1 MTILAFHSPK
11 GGAGNTLV
19 TAAIAR
25 RAAARGQTV
34 TAFDMTR
41 QNSLKLF
48 FGLLPDQSM
57 SGADGEPMMVRGV
70 RLEGNFS
77 TPRERD
83 AAIDRLKSTPSHA
96 LAVVDIASAD
106 WEGRERIQ
114 RFADLSICVI
124 EPNPVGLASLT
135 RLGEETPVT
144 ERDDIAIVLNKL
156 DDRRK
161 LSRHCHRFMKEL
173 FANQFVGSV
182 RRDESANEA
191 IARFESLVEYAPNS
205 VIISDVDALLDAIEH
220 RLARSAP
227 RSDRQSDRPIP
238 TAEHQIV

>member
-19 TAAIAR
+19 TAGVAR
-25 RAAARGQTV
+25 RAATRGQTV

-41 QNSLKLF
+41 QDSLKLF
-48 FGLLPDQSM
+48 FGLLPDQRLV
-57 SGADGEPMMVRGV
+57 GANGEPMVVRGV
-70 RLEGNFS
+70 RLEGNFI
-77 TPRERD
+77 TQRERD
-83 AAIDRLKSTPSHA
+83 AAMERIKATPPGDLA
-96 LAVVDIASAD
+96 LVDIASAD
-106 WEGRERIQ
+106 WDGWEQIH

-135 RLGEETPVT
+135 RLGEQVAVT

-161 LSRHCHRFMKEL
+161 LSRHCHRFMKQL
-173 FANQFVGSV
+173 FVNQFVGSI

-191 IARFESLVEYAPNS
+191 IARFEALVEYAPNS
-205 VIISDVDALLDAIEH
+205 VIISDVDAVIDAIDQ
-220 RLARSAP
+220 RLARS
-227 RSDRQSDRPIP
+227 RPVRDP
-238 TAEHQIV
+238 HRARAVFPAEHHTV

>member
-1 MTILAFHSPK
+1 
-11 GGAGNTLV
+11 
-19 TAAIAR
+19 
-25 RAAARGQTV
+25 
-34 TAFDMTR
+34 MTR

-57 SGADGEPMMVRGV
+57 SGADGEPMMGARCYV
-70 RLEGNFS
+70 S
-77 TPRERD
+77 KAISSPRASVMLR
-83 AAIDRLKSTPSHA
+83 IDRLKSTPSHN

-106 WEGRERIQ
+106 WEGRENIQ

-124 EPNPVGLASLT
+124 EPNPIGLASLT

-173 FANQFVGSV
+173 FANHFVGSV

-205 VIISDVDALLDAIEH
+205 VIISDIDALLDAIDD
-220 RLARSAP
+220 RLARSAS
-227 RSDRQSDRPIP
+227 RNDGQSGRVIP
-238 TAEHQIV
+238 TAEHQVV

>member
-25 RAAARGQTV
+25 RAATRGRTV

-48 FGLLPDQSM
+48 FGLLPNQSM
-57 SGADGEPMMVRGV
+57 SNADGEPMVVRGV
-70 RLEGNFS
+70 RLEGNFTS
-77 TPRERD
+77 SRERE
-83 AAIDRLKSTPSHA
+83 AAIDRLRTTPPHD

-106 WEGRERIQ
+106 WEGRERIN

-124 EPNPVGLASLT
+124 EPNPIGLASLT

-173 FANQFVGSV
+173 FANQFVGTV

-191 IARFESLVEYAPNS
+191 IARFETLVEYAPNS
-205 VIISDVDALLDAIEH
+205 VIISDIDALLDAIEL
-220 RLARSAP
+220 RLGRSAS
-227 RSDRQSDRPIP
+227 RSDRQTGRTIP
-238 TAEHQIV
+238 TAEHQSA